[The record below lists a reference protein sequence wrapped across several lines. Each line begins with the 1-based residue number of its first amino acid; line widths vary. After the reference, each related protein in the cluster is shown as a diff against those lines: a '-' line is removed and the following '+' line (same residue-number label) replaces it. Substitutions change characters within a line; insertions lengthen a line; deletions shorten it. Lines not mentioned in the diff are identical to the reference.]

1 MKPVALASYLRER
14 AAAVDNEMRRLL
26 ARGDIPPRLREA
38 MAYSLFAGGKR
49 IRPVLLLAAM
59 EALGA
64 SCEPGLPAACAV
76 EMIHTYSLIHDDL
89 PAMDDDDWRRG
100 RPTNHRVFGEA
111 MAILA
116 GDALLTEAFG
126 VLASESAARGV
137 PPETIVALVREL
149 AEAAGATGMVG
160 GQVLD
165 LEAEGKGVS
174 VNELVTVHRRKTGAL
189 LVFCARAGALLAG
202 ADARQLEAL
211 THYAE
216 HLGLAFQIQ
225 DDILDEV
232 GDAAKLGKPVGSD
245 RRKGKGTFPAL
256 LGVEASR
263 RDLARLS
270 DAAKA
275 ALAVP
280 GIDGGMLAALADY
293 LLTRE
298 R

>member
-1 MKPVALASYLRER
+1 MRPAALAAYLRDK
-14 AAAVDNEMRRLL
+14 ADAVDNEMRRLM

-64 SCEPGLPAACAV
+64 PSEPGLPAACAV
-76 EMIHTYSLIHDDL
+76 EMVHTYSLIHDDL

-100 RPTNHRVFGEA
+100 RPTNHRVYGEA

-126 VLASESAARGV
+126 ILAAESAARGV
-137 PPETIVALVREL
+137 PPATIVALVREL
-149 AEAAGATGMVG
+149 TEAAGASGMVG

-165 LEAEGKGVS
+165 LEAEGKDMS
-174 VNELVTVHRRKTGAL
+174 VEELRAVHRRKTGAL
-189 LVFCARAGALLAG
+189 LVFCARAGGLLAG
-202 ADARQLEAL
+202 ADARQLAAL
-211 THYAE
+211 TRYAE

-245 RRKGKGTFPAL
+245 RRKGKATFPAL
-256 LGVEASR
+256 LGLEASR
-263 RDLARLS
+263 REVARLTE
-270 DAAKA
+270 AAKA
-275 ALAVP
+275 ALEVP
-280 GIDGGMLAALADY
+280 GIDGRVLAALADY
-293 LLTRE
+293 LLARE
-298 R
+298 A